1 MNAQLFAFKQKGGAS
16 MEENKAMAI
25 TGAVPIIPIPFSAQD
40 EIDEEALRRLVE
52 HCVASKFKAICLPAY
67 GSEFYKLSDQERVRV
82 VRVACEQAAGRL
94 LVMAQSNHGSA
105 RMALATARL
114 HIENGASLISVAVP
128 RLFTLSDDD
137 LLRYF
142 AQIFHGVD
150 VPCLVQDF
158 YPGGTTISAGFVARL
173 ATECPNFRYLKF
185 EEPTLSAKLKDIRQT
200 TEGRIGVL
208 DGTGGLYLM
217 ELIPDGLCGVMPGL
231 ALADAVDRVFGLR
244 VASRSAEAFEL
255 YEKLLPRIVFGLQNF
270 ELWLYCE
277 KRLLQA
283 RGLLDNSRCREASLV
298 PDPSA
303 VRYIDELNDRILE
316 ALEIAG
322 LPAVVEKVEI
332 GRRRP

>member
-1 MNAQLFAFKQKGGAS
+1 
-16 MEENKAMAI
+16 MEQSRTMAI
-25 TGAVPIIPIPFSAQD
+25 TGAVPIIPIPFNAQD

-52 HCVASKFKAICLPAY
+52 YCVASGFKAICLPAY
-67 GSEFYKLSDQERVRV
+67 GSEFYKLADQERVRV

-94 LVMAQSNHGSA
+94 QVMAQSNHGSA

-128 RLFTLSDDD
+128 RLFALSDDD
-137 LLRYF
+137 LMRYF
-142 AQIFHGVD
+142 APIFHGVD

-185 EEPTLSAKLKDIRQT
+185 EEPMLSTKLKAIRET
-200 TEGRIGVL
+200 TDGKIGVL

-231 ALADAVDRVFGLR
+231 ALADGVDLVFR
-244 VASRSAEAFEL
+244 RRATNKSAEAFQL

-270 ELWLYCE
+270 ELWHYCE

-283 RGLLDNSRCREASLV
+283 RGLLDNARCREASLA
-298 PDPSA
+298 PDPSM
-303 VRYIDELNDRILE
+303 VRYIDELNERIME
-316 ALEIAG
+316 ALENAG
-322 LPAVVEKVEI
+322 LPAVVEKIEL
-332 GRRRP
+332 GSPRP